1 MQELPVTAEPAPTE
15 NHRLQ
20 SSPSIHNPADIFN
33 KIKSRLKQADKTKNR
48 ALGIQGTE
56 FGGSCD
62 PSDTSNDARRADD
75 KRVHRQRDYQ
85 VVFARVL
92 EPSTIQT
99 PSEFHNVMM
108 TKEGKMCLV
117 LVGGGRG
124 GDSRAANFVGR

>member
-1 MQELPVTAEPAPTE
+1 MRETRIDDDSLKSKNIARTSRHCQACALTE

-56 FGGSCD
+56 FDGSCD
-62 PSDTSNDARRADD
+62 PSDTSKDARRADD
-75 KRVHRQRDYQ
+75 KS
-85 VVFARVL
+85 ASAKIIKSLLEL

-99 PSEFHNVMM
+99 PSEFHHH
-108 TKEGKMCLV
+108 TTLRLC
-117 LVGGGRG
+117 R
-124 GDSRAANFVGR
+124 RI